1 MMLGRLRQELF
12 LDADHLLIVSIH
24 EIDHHTGDSP
34 FLELG
39 ESLVYLRVQR
49 LPVGP

>member
-24 EIDHHTGDSP
+24 EIDHHAGDSP

-49 LPVGP
+49 FPAGP

>member
-1 MMLGRLRQELF
+1 MLGRLRQELF